1 MLHKIYSKDKNDK
14 HLIVPDLKE
23 FKDYLECIIP
33 GSKIK
38 WRNEKR
44 RYTCIDRSDNFIII
58 AKPFN
63 LRKNYDGS
71 SICQYSIFD
80 LTQMKCNRDNLV
92 FGLYDYMN
100 KEDCKQALLAL
111 ENSLLDVDER
121 KEIQFESVNV
131 TTMEPCIYKDKPTLE
146 ISHRGWANIEDVVD
160 EIWVE
165 ATYCG

>member
-1 MLHKIYSKDKNDK
+1 MLHKIYSKNKEEK

-38 WRNEKR
+38 WRNERK
-44 RYTCIDRSDNFIII
+44 RYTCIDRSDNFIIV

-63 LRKNYDGS
+63 LQKNYDGTP
-71 SICQYSIFD
+71 ICQYSILD

-92 FGLYDYMN
+92 FGIYDYMN
-100 KEDCKQALLAL
+100 KDDCKQALLAL
-111 ENSLLDVDER
+111 ENSLLDIEDR
-121 KEIQFESVNV
+121 KEIQFESINV
-131 TTMEPCIYKDKPTLE
+131 ETMEPYIHKDKPTLE
-146 ISHRGWANIEDVVD
+146 ISQRGWCNIEDVID

-165 ATYCG
+165 ANYVG